1 MNSWP
6 TQAAPIDD
14 AKIHE
19 IVVDAIKAVSSGLQ
33 GGDPAS
39 LELDTCIYGS
49 SGFMDSV
56 GLVALVLEI
65 ERELEERCGL
75 TLPIMD
81 DKAFSKQ
88 HSPFRSL
95 SALEGYVKQRISD
108 VYGE

>member
-1 MNSWP
+1 MNRWL
-6 TQAAPIDD
+6 TQVAPVDD

-33 GGDPAS
+33 GGGPAL
-39 LELDTCIYGS
+39 LESDTCIYGN

-65 ERELEERCGL
+65 ERQLEEKCGI

-95 SALEGYVKQRISD
+95 SALEGYVTQRITD